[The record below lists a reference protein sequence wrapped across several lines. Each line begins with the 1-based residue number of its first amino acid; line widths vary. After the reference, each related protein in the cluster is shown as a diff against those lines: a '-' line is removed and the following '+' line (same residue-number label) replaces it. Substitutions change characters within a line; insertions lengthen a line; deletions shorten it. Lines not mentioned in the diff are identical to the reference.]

1 MNISFPL
8 TGTYIIGCQA
18 QNLLSMKYNSTT
30 IIIQDIMTNFTLH
43 AGNITN
49 VSTSQPL
56 EVARF
61 QIRMASGSNYACQV
75 NYDTSQ
81 STTNVYFYTYGYIP
95 GSYVTHQY
103 LQPGAYNVSQIKSIL

>member
-1 MNISFPL
+1 MNISF
-8 TGTYIIGCQA
+8 TTIGTYTITCQA
-18 QNLLSMKYNSTT
+18 ENLLSIKSNSTT
-30 IIIQDIMTNFTLH
+30 IVLQDTITNFTLH

-61 QIRMASGSNYACQV
+61 QIRMVSGSNYACLI

-81 STTNVYFYTYGYIP
+81 TTTDLYYYTYGYIP

-103 LQPGAYNVSQIKSIL
+103 LQPGQYNVSQI